1 MGGCTS
7 KDKQDKIIEG
17 DGTAG
22 GIEGCVSNSMIFL
35 AR

>member
-1 MGGCTS
+1 MGGCAS
-7 KDKQDKIIEG
+7 KDKTDKVEE

-22 GIEGCVSNSMIFL
+22 DNIEGCVSNSMIFL